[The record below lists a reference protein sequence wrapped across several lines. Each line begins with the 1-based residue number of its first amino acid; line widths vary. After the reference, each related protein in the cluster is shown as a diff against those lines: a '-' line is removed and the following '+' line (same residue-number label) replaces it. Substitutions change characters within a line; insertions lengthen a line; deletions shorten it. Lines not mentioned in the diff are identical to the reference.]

1 MRTPQS
7 ELPGIAADLL
17 ARMRERRPR
26 VHCITNSVAQAFT
39 ANTLLAAGARPSMT
53 IDPDEIAEFIAD
65 ADALLVN
72 LGTMDSERQE
82 AIGVAIE
89 EATEERLP
97 WVLDPVFI
105 DRSDP
110 RAAFARILVE
120 SRPRAIR
127 LNAAEYLAL
136 AGAAGDPDAL
146 ARYALEHL
154 TVVALTGATDLVA
167 DGSRFATLANGHP
180 LMAKVTAMG
189 CVASALVAACLA
201 IESDPWIATAAG
213 LTLIGVAGEV
223 AAASA
228 NGPGSLAVGVLDAL
242 HHLDAATLVERA
254 RIT

>member
-7 ELPGIAADLL
+7 ELPGIAAELL
-17 ARMRERRPR
+17 ARMRELRPC

-39 ANTLLAAGARPSMT
+39 ANVLLAVGARPSMT

-82 AIGVAIE
+82 AIGVALDEAIE
-89 EATEERLP
+89 ESLP

-110 RAAFARILVE
+110 RAAFARILVD

-127 LNAAEYLAL
+127 LNAAEFTAL
-136 AGAAGDPDAL
+136 AGAVGDPTAL
-146 ARYALEHL
+146 AHYALDRL
-154 TVVALTGATDLVA
+154 TVLALTGATDLVA
-167 DGSRFATLANGHP
+167 DGSRIAALANGHP

-189 CVASALVAACLA
+189 CAASALVTACLA
-201 IESDPWIATAAG
+201 VESDPWIATAAG
-213 LTLIGVAGEV
+213 LMLIGVAGEV

-228 NGPGSLAVGVLDAL
+228 GGPGSLAVGILDTL

-254 RIT
+254 RVT